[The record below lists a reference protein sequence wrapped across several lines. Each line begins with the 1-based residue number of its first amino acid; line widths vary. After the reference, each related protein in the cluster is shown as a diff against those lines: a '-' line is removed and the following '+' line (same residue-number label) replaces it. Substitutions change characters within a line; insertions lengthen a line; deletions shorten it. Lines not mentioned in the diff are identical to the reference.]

1 MTLSEFDA
9 LPHGWQLVAIF
20 DTGRP
25 LMVRWEEEFA
35 FKLYE
40 LPGRFF
46 VEVEFDTAST
56 SIIQLRGLTGVNH
69 MEDYEAY
76 IQLPGWLT

>member
-1 MTLSEFDA
+1 MTLFEFDA
-9 LPHGWQLVAIF
+9 LPYDRQLVALF
-20 DTGRP
+20 DTGQP
-25 LMVRWEEEFA
+25 LMVRWEEKFA

-56 SIIQLRGLTGVNH
+56 SIIQLRSFTGIRYI
-69 MEDYEAY
+69 EDYEAY
-76 IQLPGWLT
+76 IQLPEC

>member
-1 MTLSEFDA
+1 MTLSDFND
-9 LPHGWQLVAIF
+9 LPYDRQFVAIF

-46 VEVEFDTAST
+46 VEVEFNTASNKIVHHR
-56 SIIQLRGLTGVNH
+56 SFTGVSH
-69 MEDYEAY
+69 MGDYEAY
-76 IQLPGWLT
+76 IQLPDWLP